1 MRFSFLKEACEAWE
15 DLLVIGKTIE
25 RDTGNY
31 HILGMT
37 CGDATKLY
45 VIEPYAQGAYARRKR
60 TGARTHRRLEKELPE
75 QAFSYLHCSDF
86 YLGQQ
91 RLCVSGGTA
100 QPMGDASQEY
110 GMLQLFFAMLR
121 AGWRIPPWLEC
132 ADWGNLQLVILE
144 IARKKKLPHYSPEMQ
159 ITIRHRA
166 SYVRHLLEKTV
177 TLQVGKSRSFCFMDE
192 AHNPVQCYIN
202 AVTLIDPWQ
211 AMQDQLAQLAAGG
224 KASPEQ
230 LRTAEQQCA
239 AALAQ
244 SCPRGARYVGVE
256 YECSRDISLQFYAKA
271 YLKASPAP
279 SKAQDAFLMMRLTP
293 EQKTGA
299 HGLMLRGCVLQTPVP
314 PDTAKIPAEAFCYF
328 EKTEAWEETV

>member
-1 MRFSFLKEACEAWE
+1 
-15 DLLVIGKTIE
+15 
-25 RDTGNY
+25 
-31 HILGMT
+31 
-37 CGDATKLY
+37 
-45 VIEPYAQGAYARRKR
+45 
-60 TGARTHRRLEKELPE
+60 
-75 QAFSYLHCSDF
+75 
-86 YLGQQ
+86 
-91 RLCVSGGTA
+91 
-100 QPMGDASQEY
+100 
-110 GMLQLFFAMLR
+110 MLQLFFAMLR

-144 IARKKKLPHYSPEMQ
+144 IAQQKELPHYSPEMQ

-166 SYVRHLLEKTV
+166 AYIRHLLEKTV

-211 AMQDQLAQLAAGG
+211 AMQDQLARLAAAG

-230 LRTAEQQCA
+230 LRAAEQQCA

-244 SCPRGARYVGVE
+244 SCPKGARYVGIE

-271 YLKASPAP
+271 YLKASPP
-279 SKAQDAFLMMRLTP
+279 SPKGQDAFLMMRLTP
-293 EQKTGA
+293 EQKTGN

-314 PDTAKIPAEAFCYF
+314 PDTEKIPAEAFCYF

>member
-1 MRFSFLKEACEAWE
+1 MRFSFLKEACEAWD

-37 CGDATKLY
+37 SGDETKLY

-132 ADWGNLQLVILE
+132 AD
-144 IARKKKLPHYSPEMQ
+144 
-159 ITIRHRA
+159 
-166 SYVRHLLEKTV
+166 
-177 TLQVGKSRSFCFMDE
+177 
-192 AHNPVQCYIN
+192 
-202 AVTLIDPWQ
+202 
-211 AMQDQLAQLAAGG
+211 
-224 KASPEQ
+224 
-230 LRTAEQQCA
+230 
-239 AALAQ
+239 
-244 SCPRGARYVGVE
+244 
-256 YECSRDISLQFYAKA
+256 
-271 YLKASPAP
+271 
-279 SKAQDAFLMMRLTP
+279 
-293 EQKTGA
+293 
-299 HGLMLRGCVLQTPVP
+299 
-314 PDTAKIPAEAFCYF
+314 
-328 EKTEAWEETV
+328 

>member
-1 MRFSFLKEACEAWE
+1 MRFSFLKEACEAW
-15 DLLVIGKTIE
+15 DNLLVIGKTIE

-45 VIEPYAQGAYARRKR
+45 VIEPYAVGAYARPKR

-75 QAFSYLHCSDF
+75 QVFSYLHCSDF

-91 RLCVSGGTA
+91 RLCISGGTA

-121 AGWRIPPWLEC
+121 AGWRIPPWLDC

-144 IARKKKLPHYSPEMQ
+144 IAQQKELPRYSPEMQ

-177 TLQVGKSRSFCFMDE
+177 TLQVGKSRSFCFADE

-202 AVTLIDPWQ
+202 AVTLIDPWKST
-211 AMQDQLAQLAAGG
+211 QDQLARLAAAG

-230 LRTAEQQCA
+230 LLRQNSNALRRSRKA
-239 AALAQ
+239 A
-244 SCPRGARYVGVE
+244 PRAPAMLELNMNAAGISA
-256 YECSRDISLQFYAKA
+256 CSFTR
-271 YLKASPAP
+271 
-279 SKAQDAFLMMRLTP
+279 RHT
-293 EQKTGA
+293 
-299 HGLMLRGCVLQTPVP
+299 
-314 PDTAKIPAEAFCYF
+314 
-328 EKTEAWEETV
+328 

>member
-1 MRFSFLKEACEAWE
+1 M
-15 DLLVIGKTIE
+15 IGKTIE

-37 CGDATKLY
+37 SGDETKLY
-45 VIEPYAQGAYARRKR
+45 VIEPYAQGAYAHRKR

-144 IARKKKLPHYSPEMQ
+144 IAQQKELPHYSPEMQ

-166 SYVRHLLEKTV
+166 SYVRHLLEKR
-177 TLQVGKSRSFCFMDE
+177 LRCR
-192 AHNPVQCYIN
+192 
-202 AVTLIDPWQ
+202 
-211 AMQDQLAQLAAGG
+211 LAKAAPF
-224 KASPEQ
+224 A
-230 LRTAEQQCA
+230 LRTKRTT
-239 AALAQ
+239 
-244 SCPRGARYVGVE
+244 P
-256 YECSRDISLQFYAKA
+256 CSATS
-271 YLKASPAP
+271 
-279 SKAQDAFLMMRLTP
+279 TP
-293 EQKTGA
+293 
-299 HGLMLRGCVLQTPVP
+299 
-314 PDTAKIPAEAFCYF
+314 
-328 EKTEAWEETV
+328 